1 MVSKQ
6 PRTCGQLLTMRW
18 IALGAVVLTAFA
30 LSTSTFAGEAESA
43 TPSLPDLPP
52 KLRDNY
58 EIDRM
63 KREIELKQLQIQFE
77 QLQGPQDSDL
87 ERRIKQAADLEQ
99 LLVAKK
105 RIHEL
110 LVDSP
115 EYAPLVEQILG
126 VDPTPPACACLD
138 EVWVHWIGADSDP
151 GRAELSFRG
160 TRHTEV
166 GVGGSIGGTACQL
179 QAVTADTATV
189 SCQGREQTLGL
200 TSQLDSGA
208 RQ

>member
-1 MVSKQ
+1 
-6 PRTCGQLLTMRW
+6 MRW
-18 IALGAVVLTAFA
+18 IVPAAVAFAAFA
-30 LSTSTFAGEAESA
+30 LSTSTFGAEPESA
-43 TPSLPDLPP
+43 APSLPDLPP

-58 EIDRM
+58 QIDRV
-63 KREIELKQLQIQFE
+63 KREIELKQLQIQLE
-77 QLQGPQDSDL
+77 QLEGPQDSDL
-87 ERRIKQAADLEQ
+87 ERRIKQAADLEE

-110 LVDSP
+110 LIDAP

-126 VDPTPPACACLD
+126 VDPTPPTCACLD
-138 EVWVHWIGADSDP
+138 EVWVHWIGAESDP

-166 GVGGSIGGTACQL
+166 GVGASIGGTACQL
-179 QAVTADTATV
+179 QAVTADKATV
-189 SCQGREQTLGL
+189 ACQGRELILGL

-208 RQ
+208 R